1 MKLENGKL
9 DSGLLEKML
18 DDIVIED
25 ANLIL
30 GPKVG
35 ADCALVLLEE
45 GVYAVGGD
53 PITFEVSRPG
63 YYAIHVNANDVAVS
77 GAIPSYYTQ
86 TIILPTGTELSE
98 LKAIMEDSVNTA
110 KELGITLIGGHT
122 EISDVVKRPLIS
134 ICMFGQTINR
144 VNLAEDIKSGDVI
157 LQINPLAMEGT
168 AILAEMFSDKLLMKY
183 DEDYIQT
190 SRNLIYY
197 PGLSIVKPAVY
208 ASKELPVK
216 LMHDPTEGG
225 IVTALREIAVQT
237 NCGLLVEEDK
247 FIIREETVNICE
259 ECGCDPLGLISSGT
273 LLAVFSEEDS
283 DDALNSF
290 SDLGYKS
297 SIIARFT
304 DFVGEYKSFKN
315 GEVSELRQF
324 KVDELYSITN
334 YK

>member
-9 DSGLLEKML
+9 DSGLLEKL
-18 DDIVIED
+18 LAGSVCDDDSVIV
-25 ANLIL
+25 

-35 ADCALVLLEE
+35 ADCAFIKLEE

-53 PITFEVSRPG
+53 PITFEVTRPG

-86 TIILPTGTELSE
+86 TIILPTGTELCE
-98 LKAIMEDSVNTA
+98 LEAIMEDSVNTA

-134 ICMFGQTINR
+134 ICMFGKTIKK
-144 VNLAEDIKSGDVI
+144 VNLPENIQSGDVI
-157 LQINPLAMEGT
+157 VQINSLAMEGT
-168 AILAEMFSDKLLMKY
+168 AILAEMFSDKLLLKY
-183 DEDYIQT
+183 DEEYIQKAKD
-190 SRNLIYY
+190 LIYY

-225 IVTALREIAVQT
+225 ILTALREIAVQT
-237 NCGLLVEEDK
+237 NCGLLVEENQ
-247 FIIREETVNICE
+247 FIIREETINICK

-273 LLAVFSEEDS
+273 LLAVFSEKDAG
-283 DDALNSF
+283 DALNSF
-290 SDLGYKS
+290 VELGYRGAVV
-297 SIIARFT
+297 ARFT
-304 DFVGEYKSFKN
+304 DFDGEYKSVKN
-315 GEVSELRQF
+315 GETSDLREF

-334 YK
+334 A

>member
-1 MKLENGKL
+1 VKLEQ
-9 DSGLLEKML
+9 
-18 DDIVIED
+18 
-25 ANLIL
+25 
-30 GPKVG
+30 
-35 ADCALVLLEE
+35 

-98 LKAIMEDSVNTA
+98 LHAIMEDSVNTA

-134 ICMFGQTINR
+134 ICMFGLTINR
-144 VNLAEDIKSGDVI
+144 VNLAEDIQSGDVI

-168 AILAEMFSDKLLMKY
+168 AILAEMFADKLLMKY
-183 DEDYIQT
+183 DEEYIQT
-190 SRNLIYY
+190 AKNLIYY
-197 PGLSIVKPAVY
+197 PGLSVVKPAVY

-225 IVTALREIAVQT
+225 IVTALREMAVQT

-247 FIIREETVNICE
+247 FIIREETVNICK

-273 LLAVFSEEDS
+273 LLAVFSEEDA
-283 DDALNSF
+283 DDALSSF
-290 SDLGYKS
+290 EELGYKS
-297 SIIARFT
+297 SIVARFT
-304 DFVGEYKSFKN
+304 DFEGEYKSFKN
-315 GEVSELRQF
+315 GEVGELREF
-324 KVDELYSITN
+324 KVDELYSVED
-334 YK
+334 KLCS